1 MAEASDL
8 VATAIDDG
16 VLTVTINRPEQ
27 RNPLNFAVHRAL
39 RDVFTKWAENAT
51 VRAVILTG
59 AGDKAFASGGDLKE
73 FDALRDDEGARGMSD
88 LGRSAFDAIRN
99 FPVPTI
105 ARINGLA
112 LGGGAELSM
121 ACDMRFAAAHAR
133 IGFIQ
138 SQLAISTAWGGGV
151 DVMALLGW
159 SRGLRLLARAEV
171 LDAQEA
177 ERIGLIDGVAGPDE
191 DFDAAFEA
199 FMEPI
204 CKHPP
209 QVARAL
215 KSLAHTARMKSNLD
229 RREKDALETQHLV
242 NVWLHDDHWQA
253 ADAILN
259 RKKK

>member
-1 MAEASDL
+1 
-8 VATAIDDG
+8 
-16 VLTVTINRPEQ
+16 
-27 RNPLNFAVHRAL
+27 
-39 RDVFTKWAENAT
+39 
-51 VRAVILTG
+51 
-59 AGDKAFASGGDLKE
+59 
-73 FDALRDDEGARGMSD
+73 MSD

-171 LDAQEA
+171 LEA
-177 ERIGLIDGVAGPDE
+177 REALEIGLIDGLASADE
-191 DFDAAFEA
+191 DFDSAFEE
-199 FMEPI
+199 FMQPI
-204 CKHPP
+204 RKHPP

-215 KSLAHTARMKSNLD
+215 KSLAHTARMRSDLD
-229 RREKDALETQHLV
+229 RGGKDALETENLV
-242 NVWLHDDHWQA
+242 TVWMHDDHWRA
-253 ADAILN
+253 ADAILS
-259 RKKK
+259 RKSK